1 MRNYINFV
9 GFSVEWHFCET
20 FFIALNSVLPA
31 PDKTDKVFE
40 GILWF
45 SIESWT
51 KLCEFF
57 DIHCDLWGYN
67 NKFQAKSNSK
77 EFKMCYTCKLT
88 HCASTEIFNNHNF
101 PWIQ

>member
-9 GFSVEWHFCET
+9 GSSVEWHFCET

-45 SIESWT
+45 SMLSLA
-51 KLCEFF
+51 KLCEFL
-57 DIHCDLWGYN
+57 DIHCHLCGYN
-67 NKFQAKSNSK
+67 NKFQTKSNSK
-77 EFKMCYTCKLT
+77 VFKMCYTCKLT
-88 HCASTEIFNNHNF
+88 PLGST
-101 PWIQ
+101 